1 MSVVTITD
9 FVEEKDAVF
18 YNINVRLPLRSL
30 LVLRRYSE
38 FLSLLQD
45 LCSELGISPSDFPY
59 ELPAKGGLFS
69 GKAKLAAARIRPL
82 EKFLN
87 NVIRDR
93 DLQNRK
99 PVHAFLELPRN
110 FKFAAESF
118 LKNPDDADYDDNFLL
133 NMNAQSVDSSNWLMN
148 LRIINSS
155 VARMKGTE
163 LSNKVSLRSKI
174 DKYILPAIGVL
185 ELSLK
190 EHFNTGEITKAEYNR
205 RTSSL
210 QALKSD
216 VQSKSTVTSNAWNY
230 EKTSNIHK
238 KVQDKPEET
247 NDTIALSNQE
257 LLQRQQQVHKEQD
270 QELEELRKAIAN
282 QRRIG
287 EAINKEVSEQNEIL
301 DSLSYEVEASNAK
314 LENARARTRKIG

>member
-1 MSVVTITD
+1 MSIITITD
-9 FVEEKDAVF
+9 YVEEKDAIY

-38 FLSLLQD
+38 FLSLLLD
-45 LCSELGISPSDFPY
+45 LCSELGISSSDFPY

-69 GKAKLAAARIRPL
+69 GKAKLASARIRPL

-93 DLQNRK
+93 DLQNRR

-118 LKNPDDADYDDNFLL
+118 LKSPDDADYNDNYLL
-133 NMNAQSVDSSNWLMN
+133 NIDAKGLDSSNWLTH
-148 LRIINSS
+148 LRIVNSS
-155 VARMKGTE
+155 VSRMGGTD
-163 LSNKVSLRSKI
+163 LSSKMSLRSKM
-174 DKYILPAIGVL
+174 DKYVLPAIEAL
-185 ELSLK
+185 DLSLK
-190 EHFNTGEITKAEYNR
+190 EHFNAGEITKAEYNR
-205 RTSSL
+205 RSSSL
-210 QALKSD
+210 QALRSD
-216 VQSKSTVTSNAWNY
+216 VLSKTAVASNGWSS
-230 EKTSNIHK
+230 EKIPTKAK
-238 KVQDKPEET
+238 KNPEKPQET
-247 NDTIALSNQE
+247 NDTVALSNTE

-301 DSLSYEVEASNAK
+301 DSLSQEVEASNAK